1 MALTKISTDGVKDD
15 AVTAGKIP
23 ANAVGSSELADNA
36 VDTAAIADDAVT
48 DAKLANSI
56 NSSIAANTA
65 KNTNATHTGDV
76 TGSGSLTIASNAVTT
91 AKIADDAVTAAK
103 LGAGSVDNTALAD
116 NSINGNK
123 LQDNCVA
130 TSEIQDQAVTLA
142 KLEHGT
148 SSNNG
153 KFLRANNGADPT
165 FETVSTTPADGSI
178 TRAKLSDNVKIAV
191 AGRNMLINGACRIS
205 QRLETGGNNTAI
217 INDSNGNSGSGWSA
231 YPVDRFVCWA
241 VGGGALT
248 IQRSDDVPAGKGF
261 SNSLMMTCS
270 TTDTDALTQASTYY
284 ILQQRIEA
292 HNTNRLSMGGT
303 GAKSSTLSFWVKA
316 PAGTYG
322 VHISNNAQNR
332 VYLKEF
338 TVSANQT
345 WEYKTV
351 TFPGDTTGTWEKY
364 TNSGVQINW
373 TLAAGTS
380 YQGTADQ
387 WASSWDS
394 HTSNQFNFMGTANN
408 IFRMT
413 GIQYEVG
420 TEATEFEHKQ
430 ISQDNA
436 DCLRYFYKHKINGSI
451 GPYFMQYHSSHKFV
465 HDWFPQEMRVAPS
478 VSVTYSGGSGITPY
492 NISQSHFKA
501 YMGSSYTDS
510 NAYRLESAS
519 YSAEL

>member
-1 MALTKISTDGVKDD
+1 MGLTQVSTDGVKND
-15 AVTAGKIP
+15 AITKVKIP
-23 ANAVGSSELADNA
+23 ANQIEASELADNA
-36 VDTAAIADDAVT
+36 VDTNAIQDDAVT
-48 DAKLANSI
+48 QDKIAAGAVNTPEIATNAINSDKLAN
-56 NSSIAANTA
+56 NSVDANA
-65 KNTNATHTGDV
+65 IQ
-76 TGSGSLTIASNAVTT
+76 SLAVTSN
-91 AKIADDAVTAAK
+91 KITS
-103 LGAGSVDNTALAD
+103 GAINNTHIGTGA
-116 NSINGNK
+116 INGDR
-123 LQDNCVA
+123 LTDETV
-130 TSEIQDQAVTLA
+130 SLA
-142 KLEHGT
+142 KLPHGDG
-148 SSNNG
+148 SSDG

-191 AGRNMLINGACRIS
+191 AGRNMIINGACRIS

-217 INDSNGNSGSGWSA
+217 LNDTNNNSGSAWIA

-270 TTDTDALTQASTYY
+270 TTDTDALTQGSTYY

-292 HNTNRLSMGGT
+292 YNTNRLSMGGT

-345 WEYKTV
+345 WEYITV

-373 TLAAGTS
+373 TLAAGTN
-380 YQGTADQ
+380 YQGTANQ
-387 WASSWDS
+387 WATSWDS
-394 HTSNQFNFMGTANN
+394 HTSNQFNFMGTVNN

-430 ISQDNA
+430 INQDNA
-436 DCLRYFYKHKINGSI
+436 DCQRYFYKHKITDSI

-465 HDWFPQEMRVAPS
+465 HDWFPVEMRVAPS
-478 VSVTYSGGSGITPY
+478 ASVSYNDGSGHTSY
-492 NISQSHFKA
+492 KISPSHFKA
-501 YMGSSYTDS
+501 YMGSSYTDGS
-510 NAYRLESAS
+510 SYRLSSAS
-519 YSAEL
+519 YNAEL

>member
-1 MALTKISTDGVKDD
+1 MGLTKISTDGVKDD
-15 AVTAGKIP
+15 AITKAKIP
-23 ANAVGSSELADNA
+23 ADQIEASELANNA
-36 VDTAAIADDAVT
+36 VDTNAIQDDAVT
-48 DAKLANSI
+48 GPKIAQEIDNSHI
-56 NSSIAANTA
+56 TNAAN
-65 KNTNATHTGDV
+65 
-76 TGSGSLTIASNAVTT
+76 I
-91 AKIADDAVTAAK
+91 
-103 LGAGSVDNTALAD
+103 AGSKLAD
-116 NSINGNK
+116 NSI
-123 LQDNCVA
+123 
-130 TSEIQDQAVTLA
+130 SLA
-142 KLEHGT
+142 KLEHGD
-148 SSNNG
+148 SNNDG

-165 FETVSTTPADGSI
+165 FETITTTPADGSI
-178 TRAKLSDNVKIAV
+178 TRAKLSDNVKTSV
-191 AGRNMLINGACRIS
+191 AGRNMIINGACRIS

-217 INDSNGNSGSGWSA
+217 INDSNANSGSEWIA
-231 YPVDRFVCWA
+231 FPVDRFVCWS

-270 TTDTDALTQASTYY
+270 TTDTDALSQSNTYY
-284 ILQQRIEA
+284 ILQHRIEA

-322 VHISNNAQNR
+322 VHISNHLQNR

-345 WEYKTV
+345 WEYITL

-373 TLAAGTS
+373 TLAAGTN
-380 YQGTADQ
+380 YQSTADQ
-387 WASSWDS
+387 WNTAWKS
-394 HTSNQFNFMGTANN
+394 HTSNQFNFMGTVNN

-430 ISQDNA
+430 INQDNA
-436 DCLRYFYKHKINGSI
+436 DCLRYFYKHKIVDSV
-451 GPYFMQYHSSHKFV
+451 GPYFLQYHATHKFL

-478 VSVTYSGGSGITPY
+478 ASVSFNGGSGHTAY
-492 NISQSHFKA
+492 KISTTHYKA
-501 YMGSSYTDS
+501 YMGSSYTDTS
-510 NAYRLESAS
+510 SYHLQSAS

>member
-1 MALTKISTDGVKDD
+1 MPLTKISTEGVKDD
-15 AVTAGKIP
+15 AITKAKIP
-23 ANAVGSSELADNA
+23 ADQIEASELANNA
-36 VDTAAIADDAVT
+36 VDTNAIA
-48 DAKLANSI
+48 
-56 NSSIAANTA
+56 
-65 KNTNATHTGDV
+65 
-76 TGSGSLTIASNAVTT
+76 
-91 AKIADDAVTAAK
+91 
-103 LGAGSVDNTALAD
+103 
-116 NSINGNK
+116 
-123 LQDNCVA
+123 
-130 TSEIQDQAVTLA
+130 DQAVTLD
-142 KLEHGT
+142 KLPHGDT
-148 SSNNG
+148 NNDG

-178 TRAKLSDNVKIAV
+178 TRAKLSDNVKTSV
-191 AGRNMLINGACRIS
+191 AGRNMIINGACRIS
-205 QRLETGGNNTAI
+205 QRLETGGGNTAI
-217 INDSNGNSGSGWSA
+217 INNANNNSGSHWVA
-231 YPVDRFVCWA
+231 FPVDRFICWA

-270 TTDTDALTQASTYY
+270 TTDTDALTQNGTYY

-292 HNTNRLSMGGT
+292 YNTNRLSMGGT

-322 VHISNNAQNR
+322 VHISNHAQNR
-332 VYLKEF
+332 VYTKEF

-345 WEYKTV
+345 WEYITV

-373 TLAAGTS
+373 TLAAGAN
-380 YQGTADQ
+380 YQGTGDQ
-387 WASSWDS
+387 WNTSWIS
-394 HTSNQFNFMGTANN
+394 HTSNQFNFMGTVNN

-420 TEATEFEHKQ
+420 TESTEFEHKQ

-436 DCLRYFYKHKINGSI
+436 DCLRYFYKHKIVDAV

-465 HDWFPQEMRVAPS
+465 HDWFPQEMRVAPTAS
-478 VSVTYSGGSGITPY
+478 VAYNGGSGHTAY
-492 NISQSHFKA
+492 KISQSHFKA
-501 YMGSSYTDS
+501 YMGSVYTDGS
-510 NAYRLESAS
+510 SYHLQSAS